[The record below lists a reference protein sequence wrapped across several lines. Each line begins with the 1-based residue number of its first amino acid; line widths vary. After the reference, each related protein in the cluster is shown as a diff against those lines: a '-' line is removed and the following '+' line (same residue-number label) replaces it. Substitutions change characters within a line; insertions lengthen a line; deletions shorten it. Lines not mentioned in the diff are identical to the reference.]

1 MNEEFYDIHFE
12 KSEQICAALDL
23 PQDIAIL
30 SYDLWGALL
39 MKVPR
44 TPVRLLCDCIYVVAH
59 MTGNR
64 RSVNSLADTAKT
76 VTGFRVRVMSKDK
89 RREGTRW
96 IQTPDIQPIV
106 LSVIPD
112 KEALD
117 LLLSEYP
124 APPTEEGSS

>member
-1 MNEEFYDIHFE
+1 LNEEFYDIHFE
-12 KSEQICAALDL
+12 KAEQICAALDL

-64 RSVNSLADTAKT
+64 RSVNLLADTAKNI
-76 VTGFRVRVMSKDK
+76 TGFRVRVMSKDK
-89 RREGTRW
+89 RRRGTRW
-96 IQTPDIQPIV
+96 IQTAEIQPIV
-106 LSVIPD
+106 LGVIPD

-124 APPTEEGSS
+124 APPLEEGES

>member
-1 MNEEFYDIHFE
+1 MNEQFYDIHFE

-30 SYDLWGALL
+30 SYDLWRVLL

-64 RSVNSLADTAKT
+64 RSVNSLADTAKS

-96 IQTPDIQPIV
+96 VQTTDLQPIV

-124 APPTEEGSS
+124 SPPTEEGAA